1 MPRKRTAPKL
11 KGKKAKSSNRKSS
24 RNDNRQVANEFT
36 IRQKPASQTKS
47 ALRKSRKQ
55 LEAEAEAEVDAF
67 IKQIKAQM
75 VDEEVSVTT
84 NVKSHRAPRKKAEKK
99 PRFRLAKKSIP
110 KPPESSS
117 DSESSLDD
125 DETIA
130 DLGRRLNRLAA
141 QKAEQKIDDGILD
154 SDEELPPMRPIK
166 SAMKVNKKRA
176 ESRAKRFGI
185 KNFTE
190 NPDAG
195 DKDEVED
202 TVKTNAEGKKIV
214 ERKVISVAR
223 KPVPTM
229 NMSRASEEEK
239 EEPKKKPILIRPRKK
254 INIKAEKPKSKV
266 IITKPLKGTK
276 AFKPLNERVWS
287 AKSTGAALQLLMD
300 ETKLSDAQIMKLLAD
315 ITFKSNKKR
324 KYSNAALAREWN
336 KRHKGDKS
344 KKIKV
349 KDMDKLIGSAEL
361 PADFQW

>member
-1 MPRKRTAPKL
+1 M
-11 KGKKAKSSNRKSS
+11 
-24 RNDNRQVANEFT
+24 
-36 IRQKPASQTKS
+36 
-47 ALRKSRKQ
+47 
-55 LEAEAEAEVDAF
+55 
-67 IKQIKAQM
+67 
-75 VDEEVSVTT
+75 
-84 NVKSHRAPRKKAEKK
+84 
-99 PRFRLAKKSIP
+99 
-110 KPPESSS
+110 
-117 DSESSLDD
+117 
-125 DETIA
+125 
-130 DLGRRLNRLAA
+130 
-141 QKAEQKIDDGILD
+141 
-154 SDEELPPMRPIK
+154 
-166 SAMKVNKKRA
+166 
-176 ESRAKRFGI
+176 
-185 KNFTE
+185 
-190 NPDAG
+190 
-195 DKDEVED
+195 
-202 TVKTNAEGKKIV
+202 
-214 ERKVISVAR
+214 ISVAR

-287 AKSTGAALQLLMD
+287 AKSTGAALQLLID